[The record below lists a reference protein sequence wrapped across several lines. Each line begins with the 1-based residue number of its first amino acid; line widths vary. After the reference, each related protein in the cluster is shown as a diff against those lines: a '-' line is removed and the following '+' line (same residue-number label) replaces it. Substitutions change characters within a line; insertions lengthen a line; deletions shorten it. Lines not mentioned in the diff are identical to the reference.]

1 MAMAKPEDSQQHKM
15 EALIAK
21 ADQYGVYGQRYN
33 ESETLEELFKWIGE
47 AVCIS
52 AFRIVKAVKPRS
64 IEKLAKAFK
73 WVASAKYDSFKM
85 MRINLF
91 ALAIFYVADKLRN
104 ALRAWLL
111 TPYPAMI
118 ADQSI
123 FKGAETFSNITGMS
137 KEEKKKF
144 FAVMSTKMIVH
155 LDNPPKDTVDAVNRI
170 VAELGKEPHDKLAVN
185 LLESSVISNPLDLIE
200 PHNFAIKFQKLLP

>member
-1 MAMAKPEDSQQHKM
+1 MAGPKDPQHHKM

-21 ADQYGVYGQRYN
+21 ADQCGLYGQRYG

-52 AFRIVKAVKPRS
+52 AFRIVKAVKPLR

-73 WVASAKYDSFKM
+73 WVASAKYDSFRQ

-91 ALAIFYVADKLRN
+91 AEAIIYVADKLRD
-104 ALRAWLL
+104 ALRSWVLV
-111 TPYPAMI
+111 PYPELI

-123 FKGAETFSNITGMS
+123 FKGAETFSNITNMS
-137 KEEKKKF
+137 EAEKKKF
-144 FAVMSTKMIVH
+144 FAAMSTKMIVH
-155 LDNPPKDTVDAVNRI
+155 LDNPPRDAADAVSRI
-170 VAELGKEPHDKLAVN
+170 VAELGKESDDKLAVN
-185 LLESSVISNPLDLIE
+185 LLESSVINNPLDLIE
-200 PHNFAIKFQKLLP
+200 PHNFAIKFQKLLS